1 MGLQLGVAKWMDW
14 MDMDLDLNGWIKKGR
29 GKFIEGRPV
38 QKEETLQQHDR
49 SHIGL

>member
-1 MGLQLGVAKWMDW
+1 MVSSHE
-14 MDMDLDLNGWIKKGR
+14 ISGR

-49 SHIGL
+49 SHIGLWTK